1 MPNTK
6 TLPFV
11 DRLLSWSFR
20 HPISTPARY
29 AAATVLIVVVG
40 LFRALV
46 ISSIVPWL
54 LFIPVVLAIGLVLGR
69 GSGVYAGVLA
79 GVVAGLSIGNAREP
93 LWLTDAQWIGSILFV
108 LVAAGIAVFAA
119 ELRAAFAR
127 ARRLTVE
134 KDDAL
139 ARFAEREAFLSGV
152 LSSST
157 DCIKILDL
165 DARLT
170 FMSEGGQKVMEVSD
184 FTAIAGC
191 PWPDFWRDKGNDEA
205 RAAIAAAKAGQS
217 RSFIG
222 QAATMRG
229 TVKWWH
235 VAVSP
240 IPGADGRPA
249 RILSV
254 SRDISDL
261 RASEEERDRFVRLV
275 ENSNDFVGMVRTDG
289 TVFYI
294 NDAARRMVGLEGGAD
309 AGSLSIADFL
319 MPEEAAKVANE
330 VLPAVARDG
339 HWAGEIDFR
348 HFGTGEPIPALY
360 SVFPITDADGALIG
374 YGTVTRDFRERKR
387 VENDMQLMNGELAH
401 RLKNVLAVIQ
411 SVAQQTLRNAP
422 DTETAS
428 HDLSAR
434 LAALGAATDVLTGK
448 SWRSAD
454 LCELTKRALA
464 PHGLIGRRILING
477 PSVTLKPEVTMAF
490 ALALHELATNAS
502 KYGAL
507 SNDNGTVALT
517 WTVEGDDADARFALR
532 WEERGGPEVSLPKRK
547 GFGSTLIERSLRS
560 YFRGQA
566 ATDYRPEGLVF
577 QLEARLGDAAIVT
590 GK

>member
-20 HPISTPARY
+20 HPISGPTRY
-29 AAATVLIVVVG
+29 IAATILIVAVG

-46 ISSIVPWL
+46 ITSLVPWL

-69 GSGVYAGVLA
+69 GPGIYAGVLA

-93 LWLTDAQWIGSILFV
+93 FWLTDAQWVGSILFV
-108 LVAAGIAVFAA
+108 LVTAGIAVFAA

-139 ARFAEREAFLSGV
+139 ARLAERESFLSGV

-184 FTAIAGC
+184 FNTVAGC

-205 RAAIAAAKAGQS
+205 RAAVAAAKAGQS

-229 TVKWWH
+229 TIKWWH

-240 IPGADGRPA
+240 VLGADGRPE

-254 SRDISDL
+254 SRDISNL
-261 RASEEERDRFVRLV
+261 RASEEERDRFVRLA
-275 ENSNDFVGMVRTDG
+275 ENSTDFVGMARTDG

-294 NDAARRMVGLEGGAD
+294 NDAARRMVGLGAEAD

-319 MPEEAAKVANE
+319 MPEEAVKVADE

-339 HWAGEIDFR
+339 QWSGEIDFR
-348 HFGTGEPIPALY
+348 HFGTGEPIPTLY
-360 SVFPITDADGALIG
+360 SVFPITDANGGLVG

-387 VENDMQLMNGELAH
+387 AENDMQLMNGELAH

-454 LCELTKRALA
+454 LRELTERALA
-464 PHGLIGRRILING
+464 PHGLIGRRILIDG

-507 SNDNGTVALT
+507 SNEIGTVTLT
-517 WTVEGDDADARFALR
+517 WTVEGRGADARFALR
-532 WEERGGPEVSLPKRK
+532 WKERGGPEVTLPERK

-590 GK
+590 GN